1 MDKKEKKIF
10 IILGIVLIAV
20 IALGVILRFY
30 TPTIILN
37 NTNIISISDNNT
49 NINGQNSYNQ
59 MSTKN
64 TQVLLKTSSGDIVIE
79 LYADKAPITVK
90 NFLSYVDDGSY
101 DGTVFHRVIDGFM
114 VQGGGF
120 DKSGK
125 QLDTRASI
133 ELESDNGLK
142 NEEGTLAMARTS
154 EPDSATNQFFINT
167 ADNVFLDNG
176 YRDDGYAVF
185 AKVVKGMDVV
195 KNIEGVQTTTK
206 NGMGDWPVEDVVIIS
221 AKRI

>member
-1 MDKKEKKIF
+1 M
-10 IILGIVLIAV
+10 
-20 IALGVILRFY
+20 
-30 TPTIILN
+30 
-37 NTNIISISDNNT
+37 
-49 NINGQNSYNQ
+49 
-59 MSTKN
+59 
-64 TQVLLKTSSGDIVIE
+64 
-79 LYADKAPITVK
+79 
-90 NFLSYVDDGSY
+90 
-101 DGTVFHRVIDGFM
+101 
-114 VQGGGF
+114 
-120 DKSGK
+120 
-125 QLDTRASI
+125 DTRASI

-221 AKRI
+221 AERI